1 MIKLMITGND
11 TYWEADN
18 GERIQVNLS
27 STGNK
32 QRDKLIKTLWA
43 AADRFEVL
51 AERLKGDLRELSDFH
66 DRLREQID
74 KTDKQKRS
82 EYVAYMDIELGELN
96 DQIPSIEYEI
106 KRLRERQQRIRKYVS
121 GLSMEPVGRE

>member
-1 MIKLMITGND
+1 M
-11 TYWEADN
+11 
-18 GERIQVNLS
+18 RRS
-27 STGNK
+27 
-32 QRDKLIKTLWA
+32 
-43 AADRFEVL
+43 EVL
-51 AERLKGDLRELSDFH
+51 PGLDTPSGSEKLAAVLRELSDFH

-74 KTDKQKRS
+74 KTDREKRS
-82 EYVAYMDIELGELN
+82 EYVAYMDIEVGELN